1 MYVCIYIYIYIS
13 AFGTHL
19 FSLSPLYHR
28 PCDGHESWCRC
39 RRWFDAMVYDRHL
52 PRPSMFFFLICRW
65 YIYICTYYIYRYIY
79 YIWHI
84 LICRCR
90 WQIGACHL
98 NMFAGHQRNLWVH
111 WCSQWSAMLQTARA
125 LVDMPD
131 GSYGSGAV
139 WKSRVPW
146 NGSGSILGKLVT

>member
-1 MYVCIYIYIYIS
+1 MYVYIYQLLAHIYSHFHPFTIGLAMATNPDVGAAVDS
-13 AFGTHL
+13 MPWCTIATCQG
-19 FSLSPLYHR
+19 HR
-28 PCDGHESWCRC
+28 C
-39 RRWFDAMVYDRHL
+39 
-52 PRPSMFFFLICRW
+52 FFLICRW

-146 NGSGSILGKLVT
+146 NGSGSILGKLVA